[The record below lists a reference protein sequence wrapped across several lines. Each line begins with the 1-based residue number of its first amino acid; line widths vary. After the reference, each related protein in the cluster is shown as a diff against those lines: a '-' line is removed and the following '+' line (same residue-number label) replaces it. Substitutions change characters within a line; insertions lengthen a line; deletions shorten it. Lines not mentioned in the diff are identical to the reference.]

1 MAKPDPIETVRRII
15 AGKDASIDPSDYGLK
30 TFKND
35 DSIEEADKKMGV
47 VDATSEE
54 DPDLY
59 QDAEGGHA
67 KIDTDELEG
76 GKEAEVPAKGAKKKK
91 KKSSDSNRATIAGK
105 SKGENGDVT
114 KADRRVVM
122 KDHLE
127 AIFDG
132 EDLTED
138 FMVKVSTIFEAAIN
152 ERVEAREAELQ
163 EDYETTL
170 AEHLE
175 SVTTQLTE
183 KIDDYLGYVVEEW
196 VTENKLELE
205 NGLRTEI
212 TENFIQGLKGLF
224 QDNYVDLPEEKADLF
239 VEVNDK
245 NEQIES
251 ALNEQ
256 INTNIELKKSI
267 LEYRCNEIL
276 ENSCRDLV
284 DTDAEKLHILA
295 EGIEFENEEQYTD
308 KISILKESY
317 LTNEVV
323 ESLEFDDTEEDL
335 SENKQELVEG
345 RMGNYVNALSR
356 TLK

>member
-1 MAKPDPIETVRRII
+1 
-15 AGKDASIDPSDYGLK
+15 
-30 TFKND
+30 
-35 DSIEEADKKMGV
+35 MGV

-76 GKEAEVPAKGAKKKK
+76 GTEAEVPAKGAKKK

-105 SKGENGDVT
+105 AKGDKG
-114 KADRRVVM
+114 KVVVPATE
-122 KDHLE
+122 HLE

-132 EDLTED
+132 EDLTEN
-138 FMVKVSTIFEAAIN
+138 FMHKVATIFEAAIN

-163 EDYETTL
+163 EDYESTL

-345 RMGNYVNALSR
+345 RMGNYVDALSR

>member
-15 AGKDASIDPSDYGLK
+15 AGKDTNIDPNDYGLK
-30 TFKND
+30 TFAD
-35 DSIEEADKKMGV
+35 EDPIEEADKKMGV
-47 VDATSEE
+47 VDAKSEE

-76 GKEAEVPAKGAKKKK
+76 GKDAEVPAKGAKKKK
-91 KKSSDSNRATIAGK
+91 KSSAANTASIAGK
-105 SKGENGDVT
+105 AKGDKGDATVPAT
-114 KADRRVVM
+114 E
-122 KDHLE
+122 HLE

-138 FMVKVSTIFEAAIN
+138 FMTKVSTIFEAAIN
-152 ERVEAREAELQ
+152 ERVSAREAELQ
-163 EDYETTL
+163 EEYESTL

-175 SVTTQLTE
+175 SVTVQLTE

-196 VTENKLELE
+196 VTDNKLALE
-205 NGLRTEI
+205 NGLRAEI
-212 TENFIQGLKGLF
+212 AENFIQGLKGLF
-224 QDNYVDLPEEKADLF
+224 QDNYVDLPEEKVDLF
-239 VEVNDK
+239 TEVNEK
-245 NEQIES
+245 NEQVET

-256 INTNIELKKSI
+256 INNNIELKKSI

-284 DTDAEKLHILA
+284 DTDAEKLRTLA
-295 EGIEFENEEQYTD
+295 EGIEFETEDQYQD
-308 KISILKESY
+308 KVSVLKESY
-317 LTNEVV
+317 FTGEVT

-335 SENKQELVEG
+335 SEIKQELTEG
-345 RMGNYVNALSR
+345 RMGNYVDALSR

>member
-15 AGKDASIDPSDYGLK
+15 AGKDANIDPSDYGLK
-30 TFKND
+30 TFKDD

-47 VDATSEE
+47 VDAKSEE

-76 GKEAEVPAKGAKKKK
+76 GKEPKVPAKGAKKKTT
-91 KKSSDSNRATIAGK
+91 KKSSAANTASIAGK
-105 SKGENGDVT
+105 AKGDKGNATVPATE
-114 KADRRVVM
+114 
-122 KDHLE
+122 HLE

-138 FMVKVSTIFEAAIN
+138 FMTKVSTIFEAAIN
-152 ERVEAREAELQ
+152 ERVSAREAELQ
-163 EDYETTL
+163 EEYESTL

-175 SVTTQLTE
+175 SVTVQLTE

-196 VTENKLELE
+196 VTDNKLALE
-205 NGLRTEI
+205 NGLRAEI
-212 TENFIQGLKGLF
+212 AENFIQGLKGLF
-224 QDNYVDLPEEKADLF
+224 QDNYVDLPEEKVDLF
-239 VEVNDK
+239 TEVNEK
-245 NEQIES
+245 NEQVET

-256 INTNIELKKSI
+256 INNNIELKKSI

-276 ENSCRDLV
+276 EYSCRDLV
-284 DTDAEKLHILA
+284 DTEAEKLRTLA
-295 EGIEFENEEQYTD
+295 EGIEFETEDQYQD
-308 KISILKESY
+308 KVSVLKESY
-317 LTNEVV
+317 FTGEVT

-335 SENKQELVEG
+335 SEIKQELTEG
-345 RMGNYVNALSR
+345 RMGNYVDALSR

>member
-1 MAKPDPIETVRRII
+1 MAKPDPIETVRKII
-15 AGKDASIDPSDYGLK
+15 AGKDTNIDPNDYGLK
-30 TFKND
+30 TFAD
-35 DSIEEADKKMGV
+35 EDPIEEADKKMGV
-47 VDATSEE
+47 VDAKSEE

-76 GKEAEVPAKGAKKKK
+76 GKEAKVPANGAKKKK
-91 KKSSDSNRATIAGK
+91 KSSAANTASIAGK
-105 SKGENGDVT
+105 ARGEMGDATVPAT
-114 KADRRVVM
+114 E
-122 KDHLE
+122 HLE

-138 FMVKVSTIFEAAIN
+138 FMTKVSTIFEAAIN
-152 ERVEAREAELQ
+152 ERVSAREAELQ
-163 EDYETTL
+163 EEYESTL

-175 SVTTQLTE
+175 SVTVQLTE

-196 VTENKLELE
+196 VTDNKLALE
-205 NGLRTEI
+205 NGLRAEI
-212 TENFIQGLKGLF
+212 AENFIQGLKGLF
-224 QDNYVDLPEEKADLF
+224 QDNYVDLPEEKVDLF
-239 VEVNDK
+239 TEVNEK
-245 NEQIES
+245 NEQVET

-256 INTNIELKKSI
+256 INNNIELKKSI

-284 DTDAEKLHILA
+284 DTDAEKLRTLA
-295 EGIEFENEEQYTD
+295 EGIEFETEDQYQD
-308 KISILKESY
+308 KVSVLKESY
-317 LTNEVV
+317 FTGEVT

-335 SENKQELVEG
+335 SEIKQELTEG
-345 RMGNYVNALSR
+345 RMGNYVDALSR

>member
-1 MAKPDPIETVRRII
+1 MAKPDPIETVRKII
-15 AGKDASIDPSDYGLK
+15 AGKDANIDPNDYGLK
-30 TFKND
+30 TFAD
-35 DSIEEADKKMGV
+35 EDPIEEADKKMGV
-47 VDATSEE
+47 VDAKSEE

-76 GKEAEVPAKGAKKKK
+76 GKEPKVPAKGAKKKK
-91 KKSSDSNRATIAGK
+91 KSSAANTASIAGK
-105 SKGENGDVT
+105 ARGEMGDATVPAT
-114 KADRRVVM
+114 E
-122 KDHLE
+122 HLE

-138 FMVKVSTIFEAAIN
+138 FMTKVSTIFEAAIN
-152 ERVEAREAELQ
+152 ERVSAREAELQ
-163 EDYETTL
+163 EEYESTL

-175 SVTTQLTE
+175 SVTVQLTE

-196 VTENKLELE
+196 VTDNKLALE
-205 NGLRTEI
+205 NGLRAEI
-212 TENFIQGLKGLF
+212 AENFIQGLKGLF
-224 QDNYVDLPEEKADLF
+224 QDNYVDLPEEKVDLF
-239 VEVNDK
+239 TEVNEK
-245 NEQIES
+245 NEQVET

-256 INTNIELKKSI
+256 INNNIELKKSI

-284 DTDAEKLHILA
+284 DTDAEKLRTLA
-295 EGIEFENEEQYTD
+295 EGIEFETEDQYQD
-308 KISILKESY
+308 KVSVLKESY
-317 LTNEVV
+317 FTGEVT

-335 SENKQELVEG
+335 SEIKQELTEG
-345 RMGNYVNALSR
+345 RMGNYVDALSR

>member
-15 AGKDASIDPSDYGLK
+15 AGKDTNIDPNDYGLK
-30 TFKND
+30 TFAD
-35 DSIEEADKKMGV
+35 EDPIEEADKKMGV
-47 VDATSEE
+47 VDAKSEE

-67 KIDTDELEG
+67 NIDTDELEG

-91 KKSSDSNRATIAGK
+91 KSSAANTASIAGK
-105 SKGENGDVT
+105 AKGDKGNATVPATE
-114 KADRRVVM
+114 
-122 KDHLE
+122 HLE

-138 FMVKVSTIFEAAIN
+138 FMTKVSTIFEAAIN
-152 ERVEAREAELQ
+152 ERVSAREAELQ
-163 EDYETTL
+163 EEYESTL

-175 SVTTQLTE
+175 SVTVQLTE

-196 VTENKLELE
+196 VTDNKLALE
-205 NGLRTEI
+205 NGLRAEI
-212 TENFIQGLKGLF
+212 AENFIQGLKGLF
-224 QDNYVDLPEEKADLF
+224 QDNYVDLPEEKVDLF
-239 VEVNDK
+239 TEVNEK
-245 NEQIES
+245 NEQVET

-256 INTNIELKKSI
+256 INNNIELKKSI

-284 DTDAEKLHILA
+284 DTEAEKLRTLA
-295 EGIEFENEEQYTD
+295 EGIEFETEDQYQD
-308 KISILKESY
+308 KVSVLKESY
-317 LTNEVV
+317 FTGEVT

-335 SENKQELVEG
+335 SEIKQVLTEG
-345 RMGNYVNALSR
+345 HMSNYVDALSR

>member
-15 AGKDASIDPSDYGLK
+15 AGKDTDINPDDYGLK
-30 TFKND
+30 SFKD
-35 DSIEEADKKMGV
+35 EDSIEEADKKMGV
-47 VDATSEE
+47 VNAKSEE
-54 DPDLY
+54 DADLY

-76 GKEAEVPAKGAKKKK
+76 GKEAEVPAKGEKKK
-91 KKSSDSNRATIAGK
+91 KKSSAANMASIAGK
-105 SKGENGDVT
+105 VRGDKG
-114 KADRRVVM
+114 KATVPATE
-122 KDHLE
+122 HLD

-138 FMVKVSTIFEAAIN
+138 FMDKVSTIFEAAIN

-163 EDYETTL
+163 EEYNSTL

-175 SVTTQLTE
+175 TVTSQLTE

-196 VTENKLELE
+196 VKENQLVLE

-212 TENFIQGLKGLF
+212 AENFIQGLKSLF
-224 QDNYVDLPEEKADLF
+224 QENYVDLPEEKADLF
-239 VEVNDK
+239 VEVNEK
-245 NEQIES
+245 NEEIEN

-256 INTNIELKKSI
+256 INANIELKKSI

-276 ENSCRDLV
+276 ENACRDLV
-284 DTDAEKLHILA
+284 DTEAEKLRTLA
-295 EGIEFENEEQYTD
+295 EGIEFETEDQYQD
-308 KISILKESY
+308 KVSILKESY
-317 LTNEVV
+317 FGNEVT
-323 ESLEFDDTEEDL
+323 EELEFDDTEEDL
-335 SENKQELVEG
+335 SENKQELTEG
-345 RMGNYVNALSR
+345 RMSNYVDALSR